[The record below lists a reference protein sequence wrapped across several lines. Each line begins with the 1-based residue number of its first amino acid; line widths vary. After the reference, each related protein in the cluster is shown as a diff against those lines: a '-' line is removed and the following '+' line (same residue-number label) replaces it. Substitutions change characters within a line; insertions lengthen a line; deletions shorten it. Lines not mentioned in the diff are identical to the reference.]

1 MLIGLFRPS
10 LMFKRQTPE
19 MLFVLISLDV
29 LQVLLSCIL
38 LKRAQKST
46 QHQARI
52 KKRSSLTVRFKV
64 QLRNRKFFLLKLQ
77 CYFSLKGS
85 YNVVLN

>member
-1 MLIGLFRPS
+1 ML
-10 LMFKRQTPE
+10 KAHTPE
-19 MLFVLISLDV
+19 ISFVLISLYV
-29 LQVLLSCIL
+29 LQVLFSCIL
-38 LKRAQKST
+38 LKRAQIST

-52 KKRSSLTVRFKV
+52 KKRLSLTVRFKV

-85 YNVVLN
+85 